1 MEAAPASVG
10 AADAA
15 AVPLSPLSRHA
26 SAPSSQQAAGRT
38 LRLDLGCV
46 GCGRCRAARDRL
58 HHMWL
63 KSEARLT
70 EETRRRVTAEDELAQ
85 ARADRARLR
94 EHERGRKVAEA
105 RLEEETR
112 RREAAEAT
120 LARVRGEEGVPPA
133 LRWIRGEAQGDTRP
147 ADPDAGAM
155 LSRLRADLAHSRG
168 ETAALQTQLQT
179 ALSQLSS
186 LREEA
191 EILASTG
198 AFGLRPPEGSPSPS
212 RRGGGGGA
220 NGGGES
226 GARAPTS
233 SSAKKRRKKKTPAAT
248 TPMVTTTPL
257 ARCVTPS
264 APRNQTTPN

>member
-1 MEAAPASVG
+1 MEAAPASAGVADAG
-10 AADAA
+10 AA
-15 AVPLSPLSRHA
+15 PLSPLSRHA
-26 SAPSSQQAAGRT
+26 SAPNSAQAGRT

-46 GCGRCRAARDRL
+46 GCGRWRAARDRL

-63 KSEARLT
+63 KSEVRLT

-133 LRWIRGEAQGDTRP
+133 LRWIRGEARGDTRP

-168 ETAALQTQLQT
+168 ETAALRTQLQT

-212 RRGGGGGA
+212 RRGGGA
-220 NGGGES
+220 NGGGGES

-233 SSAKKRRKKKTPAAT
+233 SSAKKRRRKKKPAAT

-264 APRNQTTPN
+264 APPDRSPN